1 MATPTATSVAPGT
14 ATVSYG
20 QSATFTATVSS
31 SAGVPP
37 DGSVQFL
44 VNGVAYGSPVALS
57 GATAQL
63 AISEPVGSFTIAAQY
78 TGDANYAVTL
88 PGAETTA
95 SLTVNQAATDT
106 AVTPSTATVSY
117 GQSATFTATVS
128 SSAGVPPGGSVQFLV
143 NGAAYGSP
151 VALSGATAQLAISEP
166 VGSFTIAAQY
176 TGDANYAV
184 TLPGAE
190 TTASLTVNQAATAT
204 SVTPST
210 LITLAPFDGTDGA
223 LASGGLISD
232 AAGNLFGTTSQGGP
246 GNNGTVFEVAAGSG
260 AITTLATFNGTNGQ
274 AYAAAWS
281 RTAAAISSAPPSG
294 AAASPTARC
303 SRWPRAAACHHHPR
317 YLQRHQ
323 RGQPERRPDRG
334 QQRRS
339 LRHHRVRRRVR

>member
-1 MATPTATSVAPGT
+1 M
-14 ATVSYG
+14 
-20 QSATFTATVSS
+20 
-31 SAGVPP
+31 
-37 DGSVQFL
+37 
-44 VNGVAYGSPVALS
+44 
-57 GATAQL
+57 
-63 AISEPVGSFTIAAQY
+63 GSFTIAAQY

-210 LITLAPFDGTDGA
+210 LITLAPFDGTDG
-223 LASGGLISD
+223 
-232 AAGNLFGTTSQGGP
+232 TP
-246 GNNGTVFEVAAGSG
+246 
-260 AITTLATFNGTNGQ
+260 
-274 AYAAAWS
+274 W
-281 RTAAAISSAPPSG
+281 PP
-294 AAASPTARC
+294 A
-303 SRWPRAAACHHHPR
+303 
-317 YLQRHQ
+317 
-323 RGQPERRPDRG
+323 
-334 QQRRS
+334 
-339 LRHHRVRRRVR
+339 V